1 MSKQWV
7 KANGNWCRLKNGIG
21 WINLNYTI
29 QMSSI
34 STATNN
40 SKYKTRL
47 YKINTDT
54 LNIRKVD
61 GSWGYFTIKK

>member
-7 KANGNWCRLKNGIG
+7 KANGNWCRLKSGIG

-54 LNIRKVD
+54 LNICKVD